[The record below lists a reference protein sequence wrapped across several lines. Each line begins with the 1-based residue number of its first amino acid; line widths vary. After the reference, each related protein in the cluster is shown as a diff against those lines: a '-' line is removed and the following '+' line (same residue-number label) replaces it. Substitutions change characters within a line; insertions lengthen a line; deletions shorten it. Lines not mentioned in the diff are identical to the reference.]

1 MNSNVEI
8 KIKGVLNGGKIE
20 FTVEQLEGELSPSD
34 VARFIFIAGKYA
46 VDAVNAVNSVR
57 EV

>member
-46 VDAVNAVNSVR
+46 VDAVNAVN
-57 EV
+57 